1 MATAASAPTAISAA
15 SVRSANAKSRYSST
29 PGNVEVVELADPGPG
44 KRRAAV
50 VPLVTHAWTGKET
63 EQTAFVRGAC
73 RGVRFTPPL
82 RPGVSVGLA
91 PVRGKMSRRE
101 RKSEQRGRGDR
112 RGYRRRVG
120 S

>member
-44 KRRAAV
+44 KRRAAA

-63 EQTAFVRGAC
+63 EQTALY
-73 RGVRFTPPL
+73 GVRAVESAS
-82 RPGVSVGLA
+82 RPRSALVFQLD
-91 PVRGKMSRRE
+91 SR
-101 RKSEQRGRGDR
+101 QLFQ
-112 RGYRRRVG
+112 
-120 S
+120 